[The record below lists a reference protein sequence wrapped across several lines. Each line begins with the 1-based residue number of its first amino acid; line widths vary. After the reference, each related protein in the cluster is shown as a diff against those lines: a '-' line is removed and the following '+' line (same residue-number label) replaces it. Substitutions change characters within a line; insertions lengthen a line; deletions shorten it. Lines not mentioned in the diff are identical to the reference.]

1 MASFLKRAQLYLGLG
16 PDDEYEEYDEYD
28 DQPAV
33 APVAREVYEEPEPA
47 VVTPVRS
54 QPASRPAPPA
64 ARPAPP
70 AARPAPPAARPAPP
84 RTAPAP
90 PPPARVQTSRPAP
103 PGRQRQPAPEPVAE
117 QSAVRTLPSSRG
129 DAAPPPPKTKS
140 VVRAVSA
147 QAKPSVISPKSF
159 NHAQEV
165 ADKFKASQPVI
176 LNLQG
181 VDKELSRRLLDFCS
195 GICYALGGH
204 MEKVATKVYL
214 LTPSNV
220 EVSAEERR
228 RLQER
233 GLHDA

>member
-1 MASFLKRAQLYLGLG
+1 VG
-16 PDDEYEEYDEYD
+16 
-28 DQPAV
+28 
-33 APVAREVYEEPEPA
+33 
-47 VVTPVRS
+47 
-54 QPASRPAPPA
+54 
-64 ARPAPP
+64 
-70 AARPAPPAARPAPP
+70 
-84 RTAPAP
+84 
-90 PPPARVQTSRPAP
+90 
-103 PGRQRQPAPEPVAE
+103 
-117 QSAVRTLPSSRG
+117 TLPSATRG
-129 DAAPPPPKTKS
+129 DAPPPPKNKS

-159 NHAQEV
+159 THAQEV

-181 VDKELSRRLLDFCS
+181 VDRELSRRLLDFSS

-214 LTPSNV
+214 LTPTNV

>member
-16 PDDEYEEYDEYD
+16 PDDEYDEYDEYD
-28 DQPAV
+28 DQPAA
-33 APVAREVYEEPEPA
+33 APVAREAYSEPEPA
-47 VVTPVRS
+47 AIAPVRT
-54 QPASRPAPPA
+54 QPAVRPAPPA
-64 ARPAPP
+64 ARPVT
-70 AARPAPPAARPAPP
+70 PAARPAPP
-84 RTAPAP
+84 RAAPAP
-90 PPPARVQTSRPAP
+90 PPPARVATTRPAP

-129 DAAPPPPKTKS
+129 DVAPPPPKTKS

>member
-16 PDDEYEEYDEYD
+16 PDDEYEEYEEYEE
-28 DQPAV
+28 QPAAV
-33 APVAREVYEEPEPA
+33 APVARESREYEEPPVIA
-47 VVTPVRS
+47 PVRA
-54 QPASRPAPPA
+54 QPSAP
-64 ARPAPP
+64 RPAPP

-84 RTAPAP
+84 RPAAP
-90 PPPARVQTSRPAP
+90 PPPARVATTRPAP

>member
-1 MASFLKRAQLYLGLG
+1 
-16 PDDEYEEYDEYD
+16 
-28 DQPAV
+28 
-33 APVAREVYEEPEPA
+33 
-47 VVTPVRS
+47 
-54 QPASRPAPPA
+54 
-64 ARPAPP
+64 
-70 AARPAPPAARPAPP
+70 
-84 RTAPAP
+84 
-90 PPPARVQTSRPAP
+90 
-103 PGRQRQPAPEPVAE
+103 
-117 QSAVRTLPSSRG
+117 
-129 DAAPPPPKTKS
+129 
-140 VVRAVSA
+140 VSA

-204 MEKVATKVYL
+204 MEKVATKVDL

-220 EVSAEERR
+220 VVSAEERR

>member
-1 MASFLKRAQLYLGLG
+1 M
-16 PDDEYEEYDEYD
+16 
-28 DQPAV
+28 
-33 APVAREVYEEPEPA
+33 
-47 VVTPVRS
+47 
-54 QPASRPAPPA
+54 
-64 ARPAPP
+64 
-70 AARPAPPAARPAPP
+70 
-84 RTAPAP
+84 
-90 PPPARVQTSRPAP
+90 
-103 PGRQRQPAPEPVAE
+103 PEPVAE
-117 QSAVRTLPSSRG
+117 QTAVRTLPSATRSES
-129 DAAPPPPKTKS
+129 APPPPKTKS

-159 NHAQEV
+159 THTQEV

-181 VDKELSRRLLDFCS
+181 VDRELSRRLLDFSS

-214 LTPSNV
+214 LTPTNV

-228 RLQER
+228 RLQDR

>member
-16 PDDEYEEYDEYD
+16 PDDEYEEYEEYD
-28 DQPAV
+28 EPPAPAVRESRDDYEPAPIAPVRTQPA
-33 APVAREVYEEPEPA
+33 AP
-47 VVTPVRS
+47 
-54 QPASRPAPPA
+54 RPAPA
-64 ARPAPP
+64 AV
-70 AARPAPPAARPAPP
+70 RPAPPAARPAPP
-84 RTAPAP
+84 RTAAPP
-90 PPPARVQTSRPAP
+90 PPPARVATTRPAP

-129 DAAPPPPKTKS
+129 DVAPPAPKTKS

>member
-16 PDDEYEEYDEYD
+16 PDDEYEEYEEYD
-28 DQPAV
+28 EAPE
-33 APVAREVYEEPEPA
+33 PVARDARDDHEPA
-47 VVTPVRS
+47 AIAPVRT
-54 QPASRPAPPA
+54 QPSASRPAPPA
-64 ARPAPP
+64 PRPTPP
-70 AARPAPPAARPAPP
+70 AARPAAP
-84 RTAPAP
+84 RTAAP
-90 PPPARVQTSRPAP
+90 PPPTRVATTRPAP

>member
-16 PDDEYEEYDEYD
+16 PDDEYEEYEEYD
-28 DQPAV
+28 DAPAP
-33 APVAREVYEEPEPA
+33 APVARDAREPRDDHEPA
-47 VVTPVRS
+47 VIAPVRS
-54 QPASRPAPPA
+54 QPSAPRPAPPA
-64 ARPAPP
+64 SRPTPVRSSPPRPVPAPAPP
-70 AARPAPPAARPAPP
+70 ARVTTQRPP
-84 RTAPAP
+84 
-90 PPPARVQTSRPAP
+90 P

-117 QSAVRTLPSSRG
+117 QSAVRTLPSATRG
-129 DAAPPPPKTKS
+129 DAPPPPKTKS

-159 NHAQEV
+159 THAQEV

-181 VDKELSRRLLDFCS
+181 VDRELSRRLLDFSS

-214 LTPSNV
+214 LTPTNV

>member
-1 MASFLKRAQLYLGLG
+1 
-16 PDDEYEEYDEYD
+16 
-28 DQPAV
+28 
-33 APVAREVYEEPEPA
+33 
-47 VVTPVRS
+47 
-54 QPASRPAPPA
+54 
-64 ARPAPP
+64 
-70 AARPAPPAARPAPP
+70 
-84 RTAPAP
+84 
-90 PPPARVQTSRPAP
+90 
-103 PGRQRQPAPEPVAE
+103 VAE
-117 QSAVRTLPSSRG
+117 QSAVRTLPSASRG
-129 DAAPPPPKTKS
+129 DASPPPPKSKS

-181 VDKELSRRLLDFCS
+181 VDRELSRRLLDFCS

-214 LTPSNV
+214 LTPTNV